1 MSQMTGGKADKIGNA
16 FERLWIVN
24 LTLCARLRF
33 LPYQL
38 HR

>member
-1 MSQMTGGKADKIGNA
+1 MSQMTGGRAYKFGNA
-16 FERLWIVN
+16 FERLWLVN
-24 LTLCARLRF
+24 LTLCARRRF